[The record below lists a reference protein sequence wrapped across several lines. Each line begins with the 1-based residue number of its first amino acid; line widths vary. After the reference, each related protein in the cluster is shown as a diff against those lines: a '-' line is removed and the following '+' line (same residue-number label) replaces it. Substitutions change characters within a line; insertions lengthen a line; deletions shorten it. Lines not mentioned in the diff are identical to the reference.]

1 MMKTF
6 KLAAFAAVAG
16 VIGLIGYHSNSESH
30 EFTDLEMENIKAL
43 TEDEPSDSGSNSG
56 SSSGS
61 SSGGC
66 HDINGYVAFSSKD
79 GGAYNCCGIWIYKS
93 PLTVE
98 GHCK

>member
-56 SSSGS
+56 SSSG
-61 SSGGC
+61 GC

>member
-1 MMKTF
+1 MSV
-6 KLAAFAAVAG
+6 KLLVAFAAVAG
-16 VIGLIGYHSNSESH
+16 VIGLVGYHSSSESH

-43 TEDEPSDSGSNSG
+43 TEDEPSDSGS
-56 SSSGS
+56 SSGS

-66 HDINGYVAFSSKD
+66 HYVNGYVAFSGED